1 MRPEIK
7 AKLVVPVPAKKSP
20 NTVMTRFSVLK
31 VSLADLCSYE
41 AEGKGGGERERKF
54 TIKKDGK
61 META

>member
-41 AEGKGGGERERKF
+41 AEGKGGGERENF